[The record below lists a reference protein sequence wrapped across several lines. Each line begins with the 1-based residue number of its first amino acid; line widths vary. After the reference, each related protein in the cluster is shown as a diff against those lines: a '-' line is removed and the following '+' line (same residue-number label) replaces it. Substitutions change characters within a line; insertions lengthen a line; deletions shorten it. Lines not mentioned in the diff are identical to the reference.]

1 MAKVIAVANQKGG
14 VGKTTVTRELSACCA
29 LRGYQTLVIDCDPQ
43 GNLTQ
48 SWIDADIYDV
58 TLSHVLIDPE
68 SNTPGR
74 VDPLPLSDAIVESP
88 LNNLEIVPADIRLA
102 RFDFQPDYV
111 MHRLKNQIEQISGM
125 YDLIFLD
132 CPPQLGRLLNTAL
145 YSADYVIV
153 PCAADAMGLPGLSDL
168 AYTVSQIQNNV
179 NSHITMLG
187 AVMNLYKAS
196 RNLSAEAREAVEGAV
211 DLVGHVFD
219 TNLHDYSKIAEA
231 PSQRLPVLIYA
242 PEHKASE
249 QLNNLTDEVLERLN
263 LDSNQNLKLVAGS
276 NNG

>member
-1 MAKVIAVANQKGG
+1 MAKIIAVANQKGG

-48 SWIDADIYDV
+48 SWVDTDIYEV

-68 SNTPGR
+68 SDSGGK
-74 VDPLPLSDAIVESP
+74 DPLPLSDAIVESP
-88 LNNLEIVPADIRLA
+88 LNNLELVPADIRLA

-111 MHRLKNQIEQISGM
+111 MHRLKNQIKRISGM

-145 YSADYVIV
+145 YSADFVIV
-153 PCAADAMGLPGLSDL
+153 PCAADAMGLPGLTDL

-179 NSHITMLG
+179 NSRIKMLG
-187 AVMNLYKAS
+187 AIMNLYKAS
-196 RNLSAEAREAVEGAV
+196 RNLSAEAREAVVGAV

-219 TNLHDYSKIAEA
+219 TNLHDYTKIAEA
-231 PSQRLPVLIYA
+231 PSQRLPVVLYA

-263 LDSNQNLKLVAGS
+263 LNTNQNLKLVAGS

>member
-263 LDSNQNLKLVAGS
+263 LDSKQNLKLVAGS

>member
-48 SWIDADIYDV
+48 SWVDADVYEV

-68 SNTPGR
+68 SNIGR
-74 VDPLPLSDAIVESP
+74 MSPLPLSDAIVESP
-88 LNNLEIVPADIRLA
+88 LNNLELVPADIRLA

-111 MHRLKNQIEQISGM
+111 MHRLKNQIEQVSGM

-145 YSADYVIV
+145 YSADYIIV
-153 PCAADAMGLPGLSDL
+153 PCAADAMGLPGLTDL
-168 AYTVSQIQNNV
+168 AYTISQIQNNV
-179 NSHITMLG
+179 NSRIEMLG

-196 RNLSAEAREAVEGAV
+196 RNLSAEAREAVEGAI
-211 DLVGHVFD
+211 DLVGYVFD

-231 PSQRLPVLIYA
+231 PSQRLPVLLYA

-263 LDSNQNLKLVAGS
+263 LNSNQNLKLVSGS

>member
-48 SWIDADIYDV
+48 SWVDSEVYEL

-68 SNTPGR
+68 SKTGR
-74 VDPLPLSDAIVESP
+74 KDPLPLADAVVESP
-88 LNNLEIVPADIRLA
+88 LKNLEIVPADIRLA

-111 MHRLKNQIEQISGM
+111 MHRLKNQIEQVSGM

-145 YSADYVIV
+145 YSADYVII
-153 PCAADAMGLPGLSDL
+153 PCAADAMGLPGLTDL

-179 NSHITMLG
+179 NSRIQMLG

-196 RNLSAEAREAVEGAV
+196 RNLSAEAREAVEGAI
-211 DLVGHVFD
+211 DLVGYVFD
-219 TNLHDYSKIAEA
+219 TNLHDYTKIAEA

-263 LDSNQNLKLVAGS
+263 LNLNQNLTLVSGS